1 MERAMTMNAARQA
14 TVRLEDVFP
23 IHEATGRTTGGAHA
37 RMKLEDQLY
46 TRRIARAGKLVLA
59 T

>member
-1 MERAMTMNAARQA
+1 MTMNAARQA

-46 TRRIARAGKLVLA
+46 TRRIARAGKLALA